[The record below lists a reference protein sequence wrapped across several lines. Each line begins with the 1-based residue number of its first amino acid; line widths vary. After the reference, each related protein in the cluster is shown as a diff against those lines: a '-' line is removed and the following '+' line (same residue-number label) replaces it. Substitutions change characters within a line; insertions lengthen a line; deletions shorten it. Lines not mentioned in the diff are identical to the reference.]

1 MSAPAPPLRI
11 GGATGYWGD
20 SGMATPQFL
29 KAGAVDAIVFDY
41 LAEITLSIMAR
52 ARAADPAMGYARDFV
67 TAVLK
72 PNLAQIARQGVRI
85 VSNAGGMNP
94 EACADAVRDL
104 IAKAG
109 LGLKVA
115 VVSGDDLV
123 AKADTLE
130 AHEMFSGAPFPDPA
144 KIASINAYLGA
155 APIAAALRAGAD
167 IVITGRV
174 ADSAVTLGL
183 CMAHFGWGAADW
195 DRLSAGT
202 LAGHILECGAQA
214 TGGNFTDWEEIAGT
228 MADIG
233 YPIAEIAPDG
243 TFEVTKPEGTGGR
256 VSVGTVAE
264 QMLYE
269 IGDPQA
275 YLVPD
280 VACDFSAVRLEE
292 TAPDRVRVTGAK
304 GLPGPG
310 TLKVSC
316 TWMDGFRGGML
327 WTFAGPGSDRK
338 ARAFGAAALT
348 RAQEALRASNLGDF
362 SETSIEVIGAD
373 SQYGDFGQAGAPR
386 EVVLKLAARH
396 PDKAG
401 IGLLIKEVTGLG
413 LAGPPGLSGF
423 AGGRPK
429 PSPVLRLFSFL
440 IPREAVPAEV
450 RLEGAP
456 IPLPAPPETVFA
468 AADIVRPAAPPAPTE
483 PADAAVPLMAL
494 AWGRSGDKGDKAN
507 IGIIARRPEYLP
519 WLWAALTPEVVA
531 ARFAHFVTGG
541 VERFLLPGPPAIN
554 FLLHEALGGGGV
566 ASLRNDPQAKAWAQ
580 LLLDMP
586 IPVPRALAD
595 SLTGTGPAS

>member
-1 MSAPAPPLRI
+1 MTSTQARPLRI

-29 KAGAVDAIVFDY
+29 KAEAVDAIVFDY

-52 ARAADPAMGYARDFV
+52 ARAADPAQGYARDFV

-72 PNLAQIARQGVRI
+72 PNLAEIARQGVKI

-94 EACADAVRDL
+94 DSCAEAVRAL
-104 IAKAG
+104 IAKEG
-109 LGLKVA
+109 LGLTVA

-123 AKADTLE
+123 GRAGELRAT
-130 AHEMFSGAPFPDPA
+130 EMFSGAPFPPA
-144 KIASINAYLGA
+144 EKIASINAYLGA

-167 IVITGRV
+167 IVVTGRV

-183 CMAHFGWGAADW
+183 CMAHFGWAADDW

-214 TGGNFTDWEEIAGT
+214 TGGNFTDWEEIADT

-233 YPIAEIAPDG
+233 YPVAEIAPDG
-243 TFEVTKPEGTGGR
+243 SFEVTKPEGTGGR

-280 VACDFSAVRLEE
+280 VACDFSAVRVEE
-292 TAPDRVRVTGAK
+292 VGPDRVRVTGAK
-304 GLPGPG
+304 GLPAPA

-348 RAQEALRASNLGDF
+348 RARGALRASNLGDF

-373 SQYGDFGQAGAPR
+373 SQYGDFGRAEAPR

-396 PDKAG
+396 AEKAG
-401 IGLLIKEVTGLG
+401 LDLLIRETTGLG

-429 PSPVLRLFSFL
+429 PSPVLRLFSFE
-440 IPREAVPAEV
+440 IPREAVPVEV
-450 RLEGAP
+450 TLEGAP
-456 IPLPAPPETVFA
+456 IPLPAPPAAVFERA
-468 AADIVRPAAPPAPTE
+468 AIARPAPPADPG
-483 PADAAVPLMAL
+483 PADAAVPLAAL

-507 IGIIARRPEYLP
+507 VGIIARRPDYLP

-531 ARFAHFVTGG
+531 ARFAHFAKGG
-541 VERFLLPGPPAIN
+541 VDRYLLPGPPAIN

-595 SLTGTGPAS
+595 SLTGPAE